1 MPKANELKQGTA
13 IEING
18 EPYVVKTIEVRN
30 PTSRGAT
37 TLYKVRF
44 THMKTR
50 QKLDE
55 TYKSDDILKIADC
68 SKVNVQYS
76 YQEGDTYYFMNS
88 ETYEQYSLMREDIE
102 EQVDYL
108 TDGLDGIVLLLMDD
122 IALGIQLPTTITLQ
136 IVETPPAMKGASAT
150 SRTKTARLST
160 GLEIQVPEY
169 IESGE
174 MVKVN
179 SETGKFSSRAW
190 DLAKLN
196 STQLNRKIRILHL

>member
-179 SETGKFSSRAW
+179 SETGKFSSRA
-190 DLAKLN
+190 
-196 STQLNRKIRILHL
+196 

>member
-18 EPYVVKTIEVRN
+18 EPYVVKTIDVRN

-55 TYKSDDILKIADC
+55 TFKSDDMLKLADC

-76 YQEGDTYYFMNS
+76 YQEADTYYFMNS
-88 ETYEQYSLMREDIE
+88 ETYEQYSLNRDDIE
-102 EQVDYL
+102 EQIPYL
-108 TDGLDGIVLLLMDD
+108 TDGLEGIVMLLMDD
-122 IALGIQLPTTITLQ
+122 AALGIQLPTTIALQ

-150 SRTKTARLST
+150 SRTKTARLTT

-174 MVKVN
+174 TIKVN
-179 SETGKFSSRAW
+179 TETGKFSSRA
-190 DLAKLN
+190 
-196 STQLNRKIRILHL
+196 

>member
-18 EPYVVKTIEVRN
+18 EPYVVKKIDVRN

-44 THMKTR
+44 AHMKTK

-55 TYKSDDILKIADC
+55 TYKSDDSLKAADC
-68 SKVNVQYS
+68 SRVNVQYS
-76 YQEGDTYYFMNS
+76 YQDGDTYYFMNS
-88 ETYEQYSLMREDIE
+88 ETYEQYALTAEDLE
-102 EQVDYL
+102 GQTEYL
-108 TDGLDGIVLLLMDD
+108 SDGLEGIIMLLMDD
-122 IALGIQLPTTITLQ
+122 AALGIQLPTTITLQ
-136 IVETPPAMKGASAT
+136 IVETPPAMKSASAT
-150 SRTKTARLST
+150 NRTKTATLTT

-174 MVKVN
+174 MIKVN
-179 SETGKFSSRAW
+179 TETGKFSSRA
-190 DLAKLN
+190 
-196 STQLNRKIRILHL
+196 

>member
-1 MPKANELKQGTA
+1 VPKANELKQGTA

-18 EPYVVKTIEVRN
+18 EPYVVKHIDVRN

-44 THMKTR
+44 THMKTK

-55 TYKSDDILKIADC
+55 TYKSDEMLKAADC
-68 SKVNVQYS
+68 SRCNVQYS
-76 YQEGDTYYFMNS
+76 YQDGDTYYFMNT
-88 ETYEQYSLMREDIE
+88 ETYEQYALSADDLEGQTE
-102 EQVDYL
+102 YL
-108 TDGLDGIVLLLMDD
+108 SDGLEGIIMLLMDD
-122 IALGIQLPTTITLQ
+122 AALGIQLPTTITLQ

-150 SRTKTARLST
+150 NRTKPAKLTT

-174 MVKVN
+174 MVKIN
-179 SETGKFSSRAW
+179 TETGKFSSRA
-190 DLAKLN
+190 
-196 STQLNRKIRILHL
+196 

>member
-18 EPYVVKTIEVRN
+18 EPYVVKHIDVRN

-44 THMKTR
+44 THMKTK

-55 TYKSDDILKIADC
+55 TYKSDEMLKAADC
-68 SKVNVQYS
+68 SRCNVQYS
-76 YQEGDTYYFMNS
+76 YQDGDTYYFMNT
-88 ETYEQYSLMREDIE
+88 ETYEQYSLSADDLEGQTE
-102 EQVDYL
+102 YL
-108 TDGLDGIVLLLMDD
+108 SDGLEGIIMLLMDD
-122 IALGIQLPTTITLQ
+122 AALGIQLPTTITLQ

-150 SRTKTARLST
+150 NRTKPAKLTT

-174 MVKVN
+174 MVKIN
-179 SETGKFSSRAW
+179 TETGKYSSRA
-190 DLAKLN
+190 
-196 STQLNRKIRILHL
+196 

>member
-18 EPYVVKTIEVRN
+18 EPYVVKNIEVRN

-55 TYKSDDILKIADC
+55 TYKSDEMLKAADC
-68 SKVNVQYS
+68 SRCNVQYS
-76 YQEGDTYYFMNS
+76 YQDGDAYYFMNT
-88 ETYEQYSLMREDIE
+88 ETYEQYSLSADDLEG
-102 EQVDYL
+102 QVAYL
-108 TDGLDGIVLLLMDD
+108 IDGLEGIILLLMDD
-122 IALGIQLPTTITLQ
+122 AALGIQLPTTIALQ
-136 IVETPPAMKGASAT
+136 VVETPPAMKSASAT
-150 SRTKTARLST
+150 NRTKTARLAT

-169 IESGE
+169 IETGE
-174 MVKVN
+174 MIKVN
-179 SETGKFSSRAW
+179 TETGKFSSRA
-190 DLAKLN
+190 
-196 STQLNRKIRILHL
+196 